1 MSDDEPLS
9 PLEPERER
17 PAAAEEREERGE
29 RGELDPPAVPFL
41 ERRSRP
47 RRRVESVFVRLVATC
62 GIVGI
67 CVAAAAIMGTQNVAA
82 WIIGLAV
89 SVTSVVLAALLWSS
103 RTL

>member
-9 PLEPERER
+9 PLEPEQER
-17 PAAAEEREERGE
+17 PAAAEERGE
-29 RGELDPPAVPFL
+29 RGELDPPAAPFL
-41 ERRSRP
+41 HRRARP
-47 RRRVESVFVRLVATC
+47 RRGVESVFVRLVATC

-89 SVTSVVLAALLWSS
+89 SVASVVLAALLWSS

>member
-1 MSDDEPLS
+1 MSENDPLS
-9 PLEPERER
+9 PLEPAEER
-17 PAAAEEREERGE
+17 PAAGDES
-29 RGELDPPAVPFL
+29 GELDPPAAPFL
-41 ERRSRP
+41 DRRSRP

-89 SVTSVVLAALLWSS
+89 SVASVVLAAVLWSS

>member
-1 MSDDEPLS
+1 MSEHEPLP
-9 PLEPERER
+9 PLDPEEER
-17 PAAAEEREERGE
+17 PAASEGS
-29 RGELDPPAVPFL
+29 GELDPPAAPFL
-41 ERRSRP
+41 HRRARP

-67 CVAAAAIMGTQNVAA
+67 CVAAAAIMGTQNIAA

-89 SVTSVVLAALLWSS
+89 SVASVVLAAVLWSS

>member
-1 MSDDEPLS
+1 MSEHE
-9 PLEPERER
+9 PLEPEERR
-17 PAAAEEREERGE
+17 PAGGEES
-29 RGELDPPAVPFL
+29 GELDPPAAPFL
-41 ERRSRP
+41 HRRSRP

-67 CVAAAAIMGTQNVAA
+67 CVAAAAIMGTQNIAA

-89 SVTSVVLAALLWSS
+89 SLASVVLAAVLWSS

>member
-1 MSDDEPLS
+1 MPDDEPL
-9 PLEPERER
+9 PPVE
-17 PAAAEEREERGE
+17 PAAPEEREG

-41 ERRSRP
+41 DRRSRP
-47 RRRVESVFVRLVATC
+47 RRGVESAFVRLVATC

-89 SVTSVVLAALLWSS
+89 SVASVVLAALLWSS

>member
-9 PLEPERER
+9 PLEPEQER
-17 PAAAEEREERGE
+17 PAAAEERED
-29 RGELDPPAVPFL
+29 RGELDPPAAPFL
-41 ERRSRP
+41 HRRSRP
-47 RRRVESVFVRLVATC
+47 RRGVESVFVRLVATC

-89 SVTSVVLAALLWSS
+89 SVASVVLAALLWSS

>member
-1 MSDDEPLS
+1 MSENDPMS
-9 PLEPERER
+9 PLEPEEER
-17 PAAAEEREERGE
+17 PAASEKS
-29 RGELDPPAVPFL
+29 GELDPPAVPFL

-67 CVAAAAIMGTQNVAA
+67 CVAAAAIMGTQNIAA

-89 SVTSVVLAALLWSS
+89 SVASVVLAAVLWSS

>member
-9 PLEPERER
+9 PLEPEQER

-29 RGELDPPAVPFL
+29 RGELDPPAAPFL
-41 ERRSRP
+41 HRRSRP
-47 RRRVESVFVRLVATC
+47 RRGVESVFVRLVATC

-89 SVTSVVLAALLWSS
+89 SVASVVLAALLWSS

>member
-1 MSDDEPLS
+1 MSENEPLP
-9 PLEPERER
+9 PLEPEEER
-17 PAAAEEREERGE
+17 PAEGEESS
-29 RGELDPPAVPFL
+29 GELDPPAAPFL
-41 ERRSRP
+41 HRRSRP

-67 CVAAAAIMGTQNVAA
+67 CVAAAAIMGTQNIAA

-89 SVTSVVLAALLWSS
+89 SVASVVLAAVLWSS

>member
-1 MSDDEPLS
+1 MSENDPMS
-9 PLEPERER
+9 PLEPEEDR
-17 PAAAEEREERGE
+17 PAAGAESGA
-29 RGELDPPAVPFL
+29 LDPPAVPFL

-67 CVAAAAIMGTQNVAA
+67 CVAAAAIMGTQNIAA

-89 SVTSVVLAALLWSS
+89 SVASVVLAAVLWSS

>member
-1 MSDDEPLS
+1 MSENEPFS
-9 PLEPERER
+9 PLEPEAER
-17 PAAAEEREERGE
+17 PAPPDEG
-29 RGELDPPAVPFL
+29 GELDPPAAPFL
-41 ERRSRP
+41 HRRSRP

-82 WIIGLAV
+82 WIIGLTV
-89 SVTSVVLAALLWSS
+89 SVASVVLAAVLWSS

>member
-1 MSDDEPLS
+1 MSENEPLP
-9 PLEPERER
+9 PLEPEGEH
-17 PAAAEEREERGE
+17 PATAEGA
-29 RGELDPPAVPFL
+29 GELDPPAAPFL
-41 ERRSRP
+41 HRRSRP

-89 SVTSVVLAALLWSS
+89 SVASVVLAAVLWSS